1 MGQKHILLVEDEP
14 GFRNSLR
21 MALQG
26 EGYRLDVAAIMA
38 EAKDFLASAQYAL
51 VIADWQLPDGDGT
64 VILEWAAQLGAKTVL
79 VSGYLSQMPGGR
91 SFAHETLTKPLRLRE
106 MVSLVERAIGKAVD
120 LSC

>member
-1 MGQKHILLVEDEP
+1 MRQHILLVEDESYL
-14 GFRNSLR
+14 RNSLR
-21 MALQG
+21 VVLQG
-26 EGYRLDVAAIMA
+26 EGYRVDVAAVMA
-38 EAKDFLASAQYAL
+38 EAKYFLESTQYTL

-64 VILEWAAQLGAKTVL
+64 VILEWAAHLGAKTVL
-79 VSGYLSQMPGGR
+79 MSGYLSQMPGGR